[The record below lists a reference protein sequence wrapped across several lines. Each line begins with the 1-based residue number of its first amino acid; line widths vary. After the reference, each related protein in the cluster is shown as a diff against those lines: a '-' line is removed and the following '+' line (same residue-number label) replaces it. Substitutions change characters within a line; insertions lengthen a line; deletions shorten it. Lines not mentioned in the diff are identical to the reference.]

1 MALSKPP
8 LPGGVDDLDIL
19 VVGLGL
25 MGGSVARALRARTAA
40 RVWGVER
47 DATVLAQAQA
57 EGLLDGGADNPAALR
72 VQPDLTVVCLY
83 PEAAAGYLRQH
94 LPTLHAGAVVTDL
107 CGVKAPVIDA
117 VRDALGPDADYVPGH
132 PMAGRERGGFGQS
145 TAALFEGCNYV
156 VTPLPGNR
164 PASVALV
171 ERFAGALGAGA
182 IVTADPT
189 EHDEMIAYTSQLPH
203 VLAVGYVLAAGERDP
218 LPFSAG
224 SYRDVSRVAAIN
236 AELWT
241 ELFLANRE
249 PLLGELRGL
258 REQMGQLEQSLEA
271 GDREGLIR
279 ALSAAARVKEGQR

>member
-1 MALSKPP
+1 MAMSKVPP
-8 LPGGVDDLDIL
+8 RGGVDGLDIL

-40 RVWGVER
+40 RVWGVET
-47 DATVLAQAQA
+47 DEAVLARARA
-57 EGLLDGGADNPAALR
+57 EGLLDGGADRPGALPVR
-72 VQPDLTVVCLY
+72 PDLTVVCLY

-107 CGVKAPVIDA
+107 CGVKGPVIDA
-117 VRDALGPDADYVPGH
+117 VGNALGPDADYVPGH

-145 TAALFEGCNYV
+145 TATLFEGCNYI

-164 PASVALV
+164 AGSVALV
-171 ERFAGALGAGA
+171 ERFAGALGARA
-182 IVTADPT
+182 IVAAAPA

-203 VLAVGYVLAAGERDP
+203 VLAVAYVLAAGERDP

-249 PLLGELRGL
+249 PLLGELRKLG
-258 REQMGQLEQSLEA
+258 EEMGRLEKSLEA
-271 GDREGLIR
+271 GDRAGLVK